1 MRNKNTITNTTNS
14 KNKNHINKTLINASK
29 VQSQGNS
36 SKKTPLFKRSNKIL
50 PSSIKMK
57 KLNTLSRSKNSKTQS
72 QLVKKK
78 KILLDKQDSNKKDVD
93 LFKWLRD
100 IVYRI

>member
-1 MRNKNTITNTTNS
+1 
-14 KNKNHINKTLINASK
+14 
-29 VQSQGNS
+29 
-36 SKKTPLFKRSNKIL
+36 
-50 PSSIKMK
+50 MK

-93 LFKWLRD
+93 KIDILFELEKKAVSLQRNVRKLLARKKMEQLLVMKLILSYGLLFK
-100 IVYRI
+100 

>member
-1 MRNKNTITNTTNS
+1 
-14 KNKNHINKTLINASK
+14 
-29 VQSQGNS
+29 
-36 SKKTPLFKRSNKIL
+36 
-50 PSSIKMK
+50 MK

-93 LFKWLRD
+93 KIDILFELEKKAVSLQRNVRKLLARKKWNNYL
-100 IVYRI
+100 

>member
-1 MRNKNTITNTTNS
+1 
-14 KNKNHINKTLINASK
+14 
-29 VQSQGNS
+29 
-36 SKKTPLFKRSNKIL
+36 
-50 PSSIKMK
+50 MK

-93 LFKWLRD
+93 LFK
-100 IVYRI
+100 